1 MKERAYFTG
10 ILRRVFREFPD
21 DYQIVISLGYPNTT
35 IEPLQSGNLT
45 VYNWIPNRFE
55 YLKACDVVVSR
66 AGHGT
71 LTQSISYG
79 KPLILVPTP
88 NHPEQLNNARVA
100 AKMGVAKVIEQ
111 KNLNKETLLEA
122 VRKTLEHDQFRERSE
137 QIQRDVLTLDG
148 MEIALQTI
156 TEVAESFGKNTIK

>member
-1 MKERAYFTG
+1 M
-10 ILRRVFREFPD
+10 
-21 DYQIVISLGYPNTT
+21 SLGYPKVSPKPVRQENV
-35 IEPLQSGNLT
+35 LFF
-45 VYNWIPNRFE
+45 NWIPNRFE

-100 AKMGVAKVIEQ
+100 AEMGVAKVIEQ
-111 KNLNKETLLEA
+111 KNLNKQTLLEA
-122 VRKTLEHDQFRERSE
+122 VRKTLELDQFRERSE
-137 QIQRDVLTLDG
+137 QIQRDVLKLNG
-148 MEIALQTI
+148 MEIAIQTI
-156 TEVAESFGKNTIK
+156 TEVAESFGKNKIK